1 MYPGDVGRFGG
12 IGGFFGGAGGGFRH
26 QGLLGRPPLGNW
38 GMVEPGW
45 DQLIRDIL
53 YYFVK

>member
-1 MYPGDVGRFGG
+1 MFPGDVGRFGG

-26 QGLLGRPPLGNW
+26 PGLLGRPPLGNW
-38 GMVEPGW
+38 GGVEPGW
-45 DQLIRDIL
+45 DQLIRDVL